1 MDSANMTVIRLG
13 VIGTGVMGADHV
25 ETISKSVARAE
36 VRAVADIDVGR
47 AEAVAARVPGAKALP
62 SAEALIESAEIDA
75 VIIASSNATHA
86 PYTLASI
93 AAGKPVLC
101 EKPLAETAAECEQIL
116 RAEEAAGKRLVQT
129 GFMRRYDPGYVEL
142 RARVASGEIGAPL
155 LAHCVH
161 RNVSVPRQWTSEDIV
176 LTSAVHEID
185 VMPWVF
191 GREVVTVN
199 WLSPVP
205 VAPGVRRDPQVAI
218 LELEGGALVFVE
230 LFMAARYGYEIRCE
244 IVGEKGTIELAPVA
258 RTMSRSDLRV
268 QVDLAADWRPRFAEA
283 YRQELQS
290 WVSAIFAW
298 RSADLKSV
306 SGPVHGPDAWDGY
319 RAAVISETLVASL
332 SSGGPVR
339 VKSLAIPELYQRARS

>member
-1 MDSANMTVIRLG
+1 MTMIRIG

-25 ETISKSVARAE
+25 ETISKSIARAE
-36 VRAVADIDVGR
+36 VRAIADIDVGR
-47 AEAVAARVPGAKALP
+47 AEAVAARIPGAKALS
-62 SAEALIESAEIDA
+62 SAQALIESAEIDA
-75 VIIASSNATHA
+75 VIIASSNPTHA

-93 AAGKPVLC
+93 TAGKPVLC

-116 RAEEAAGKRLVQT
+116 RAEEAAGTRRVQI

-161 RNVSVPRQWTSEDIV
+161 RNVSVPPLWTSEDIV
-176 LTSAVHEID
+176 FTSAVHEID

-191 GREVVTVN
+191 GREVVSVN
-199 WLSPVP
+199 WMSPVP
-205 VAPGVRRDPQVAI
+205 NAPGVRRDPQVAI
-218 LELEGGALVFVE
+218 LELAGGALILIE
-230 LFMAARYGYEIRCE
+230 LFMAANYGYEIRCE

-258 RTMSRSDLRV
+258 RTVARSDLTV
-268 QVDLAADWRPRFAEA
+268 HVDLAADWRPRFAEA
-283 YRQELQS
+283 YRRELQS
-290 WVSAIFAW
+290 WVNAILAW
-298 RSADLKSV
+298 HSADLKNV

-319 RAAVISETLVASL
+319 RAAVIAETLVASM

-339 VKSLAIPELYQRARS
+339 VESLAIPRLYQQARS